1 MRSNSVVIAE
11 TFKFD
16 ISLHFIESSKLPAYI
31 IDIWL
36 LKTLLTTQ
44 IFVHFLSFKKRTKTI
59 AKLERT
65 ENAPVLWEY
74 LRTNLWMPMVS
85 KFSFTCELSLIL
97 KIPKIDPQNSCLLG
111 KKSIHVCL
119 NAGNVFFSFLI
130 FLIFVFLYFSRN
142 WCISMFA
149 SIQLII

>member
-65 ENAPVLWEY
+65 ENAPVL
-74 LRTNLWMPMVS
+74 
-85 KFSFTCELSLIL
+85 
-97 KIPKIDPQNSCLLG
+97 
-111 KKSIHVCL
+111 
-119 NAGNVFFSFLI
+119 
-130 FLIFVFLYFSRN
+130 
-142 WCISMFA
+142 
-149 SIQLII
+149 